1 LPEAKLPSYPAYRIA
16 ALVKDD
22 STRTKVTVAACKTAF
37 NELKAFMQDFKR
49 RYFIKPPLADA
60 DFVSLGL
67 RPPDSTHTPIEPPK
81 EGPTFSIVQMGP
93 RALGVIF
100 RNGESGRKG
109 SKPYGVEGARIYYY
123 ISDVPITDQKQL
135 RFSEWATKCPH
146 VFHFSEA
153 VVNPRCGFTSGVLRF
168 AQNSIP
174 KPARGLGI
182 ACRFAPFF
190 VY

>member
-1 LPEAKLPSYPAYRIA
+1 MKA
-16 ALVKDD
+16 
-22 STRTKVTVAACKTAF
+22 
-37 NELKAFMQDFKR
+37 LKAGMQDFKR
-49 RYFIKPPLADA
+49 RYFIKPPLTDA

-81 EGPTFSIVQMGP
+81 EGQTFSVVQMGP
-93 RALGVIF
+93 RALGVVF

-109 SKPYGVEGARIYYY
+109 SKPYGVEGVRIYYY

-153 VVNPRCGFTSGVLRF
+153 DRGKWVYFALRWEIRKE
-168 AQNSIP
+168 NGESPWSDI
-174 KPARGLGI
+174 KSER
-182 ACRFAPFF
+182 
-190 VY
+190 VS